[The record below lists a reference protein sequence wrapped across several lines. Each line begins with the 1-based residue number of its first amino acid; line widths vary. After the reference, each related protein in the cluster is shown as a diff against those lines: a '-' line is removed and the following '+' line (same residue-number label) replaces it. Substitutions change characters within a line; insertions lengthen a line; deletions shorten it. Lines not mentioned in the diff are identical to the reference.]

1 MPIISNP
8 IEFQYLDNGLGFG
21 FTATENFLGKELIEA
36 ATNAYQSE
44 EILRKNKYGII
55 DYSPVEKFDVATSDI
70 EAVAELCMEAAKIS
84 QVNKGRTK
92 LMQKIGNA

>member
-1 MPIISNP
+1 MTKVLSNFLYKPGRKQGGNMP

-44 EILRKNKYGII
+44 EY
-55 DYSPVEKFDVATSDI
+55 
-70 EAVAELCMEAAKIS
+70 
-84 QVNKGRTK
+84 
-92 LMQKIGNA
+92 